1 MLDIRNTL
9 IIQDLIRELKDNNQN
24 YEVKIVK
31 VIKNGEVFN
40 LEIRIEGKEKWVK

>member
-9 IIQDLIRELKDNNQN
+9 VIQDLIRELKDNNQN

-40 LEIRIEGKEKWVK
+40 LEIRIEGKEK